1 VIKRALSIGAFV
13 AAAAFAEAAG
23 FSAQSQTLTEA
34 LTDMVRDHPQIKSA
48 YKTFASSRE
57 EIDKAAAG
65 FLPTVNLGADMG
77 HERINSPSERAAD
90 DGKIWARSKQTSTL
104 TLTQN
109 IFEGYATTSATRTA
123 QLNKLVSQ
131 STLDTTS
138 QNILMEGVSAYVDVL
153 RQLQLVDLG
162 TQNEE
167 TIQIQLN
174 LEDERVQK
182 GAGIAVDVL
191 QAKSRLQLAKERRV
205 RFEGNLENAFSRYIQ
220 VFNKQP
226 DLDKLVEPVPA
237 ADLIPDTLESAIDI
251 ALTENP
257 QVLNSDQLVAVA
269 RERKRSVRSDLYPT
283 FDMVGTVNY
292 EKNNGGT
299 LGTRRDMS
307 VILQA
312 NWDLFTGLTSRANI
326 AQAAFDYAASKD
338 NYTFSVRKVVE
349 STRIAWQNLKTMRL
363 RLAQLENAVNIASEV
378 FESRKKLRA
387 AGKEQVLNVLDAES
401 EVTNARI
408 NFASASFDEREAVYA
423 LLLAMGRLVIA
434 ELETSTEGAGDTL
447 PR

>member
-1 VIKRALSIGAFV
+1 MIKRTFKLGAFLTL
-13 AAAAFAEAAG
+13 AAYAG
-23 FSAQSQTLTEA
+23 GVISSAQSQPLADA
-34 LTDMVRDHPQIKSA
+34 LAELIRDHPQIKSA
-48 YKTFASSRE
+48 YKTLASSRE
-57 EIDKAAAG
+57 EINKATAG
-65 FLPTVNLGADMG
+65 YMPTVNVGADVG
-77 HERINSPSERAAD
+77 HERIDSPTERGAG
-90 DGKIWARSKQTSTL
+90 DGKIWARSKTTSSL
-104 TLTQN
+104 TVTQN
-109 IFEGYATTSATRTA
+109 LFEGYATTSAARTA
-123 QLNKLVSQ
+123 RLNKLVSQ
-131 STLDTTS
+131 ATLDTTA
-138 QNILMEGVSAYVDVL
+138 QTIMMEGVSAYIDVL

-191 QAKSRLQLAKERRV
+191 QAKSRLQLARERRV
-205 RFEGNLENAFSRYIQ
+205 RFEGNLENAFSHYIQ

-237 ADLIPDTLESAIDI
+237 ADLIPDTLEAAIDI
-251 ALTENP
+251 ALAENP
-257 QVLNSDQLVAVA
+257 QVQNSDRLVAVA
-269 RERKRSVRSDLYPT
+269 RERKRSARSDLYPT
-283 FDMVGTVNY
+283 FDMVGSMNY
-292 EKNNGGT
+292 EKHNSGT

-338 NYTFSVRKVVE
+338 NYTFAVRKVVE
-349 STRIAWQNLKTMRL
+349 SARVAWQNLKTMRK

-408 NFASASFDEREAVYA
+408 NFASASFDERQAVYS

-434 ELETSTEGAGDTL
+434 ELETSAEGAGDTL